1 MDDHIKVLQG
11 GGIFLGLLMAWI
23 LFLMGCNGLP
33 DKRAKQVEKAV
44 VVPDNYVA
52 EFDEPLQVAS
62 TLLEI
67 FDDAELSALID
78 QALANNPNLL
88 IALAQM
94 EETGFNLAKVRGE
107 YWPEFSA
114 NGSASRSG
122 GNAIRTTKIYSASLD
137 VSWEIDVWGRIR
149 SSVDAAGFDLA
160 AAEGDFEA
168 AKQSLVAQTMQSWF
182 SLIATVKLLDLAE
195 RQLESFESTR
205 RLVERRYE
213 VGTSTLADLELAQTD
228 AANARADYEA
238 RIDDRD
244 QAARS
249 LQALLG
255 NYPDQSLNASSD
267 WPSLDRSVP
276 AGLPSELLLAR
287 PDIIAAYESV
297 LASDARVSVAY
308 ADLFPSFALTGS
320 GGRQSDTFSDLGR
333 SAFDVWSL
341 AGGLSAPIFRGGALR
356 AELGAASKRAEQS
369 YQNYRS
375 VLINAFREV
384 EDALSSESYLKRE
397 ETERLEALEAA
408 RRAEQLTRREYEEGI
423 SDILTLLETQRR
435 VFTTEESTINL
446 HSARLINRVRLALAL
461 GKGV

>member
-1 MDDHIKVLQG
+1 MAILSSVGCAVLPERQEE
-11 GGIFLGLLMAWI
+11 
-23 LFLMGCNGLP
+23 
-33 DKRAKQVEKAV
+33 RVEEALE
-44 VVPDNYVA
+44 VPGNYVA

-67 FDDAELSALID
+67 FDDADLIELVD
-78 QALANNPNLL
+78 TALANNPDLL
-88 IALAQM
+88 LAMAQM
-94 EETGFNLAKVRGE
+94 EEIGFNLAKARGD
-107 YWPEFSA
+107 YWPDFSA

-122 GNAIRTTKIYSASLD
+122 GDAIRTTKLYSASLD

-149 SSVDAAGFDLA
+149 NSVGAAGFDLA
-160 AAEGDFEA
+160 AAEEDFEA
-168 AKQSLVAQTMQSWF
+168 ARQSLGAQAMQGWF
-182 SLIATVKLLDLAE
+182 NLIATNKLLDLAE

-213 VGTSTLADLELAQTD
+213 VGTSTLADLELAHTD

-249 LQALLG
+249 LQVLLG
-255 NYPDQSLNASSD
+255 GYPDQSLDASSS
-267 WPSLDRSVP
+267 WPSLERSVP
-276 AGLPSELLLAR
+276 AGVPSDLLLVR

-297 LASDARVSVAY
+297 LAADARVKVAY
-308 ADLFPSFALTGS
+308 ADLFPSFTLTGS
-320 GGRQSDTFSDLGR
+320 GGRRSDTFSDLGR
-333 SAFDVWSL
+333 TTFDIWSL
-341 AGGLSAPIFRGGALR
+341 AGGLSAPVFQGGALR
-356 AELGAASKRAEQS
+356 AELGAAGKRAEQA

-375 VLINAFREV
+375 VVINAFREV

-408 RRAEQLTRREYEEGI
+408 RRAEQLTRREYEEGV

-446 HSARLINRVRLALAL
+446 HAARLINRVSLALAL